1 MRPHER
7 LEVWQTAVDFVVTV
21 YKATEAFPKEE
32 RFGLTSQIR
41 GGRLNRGEHCGRCGT
56 RLVTRILLF
65 LIELT
70 GFGKRIGDRTSNRAS
85 AFLSERSSV

>member
-41 GGRLNRGEHCGRCGT
+41 GRPSQSGRTLRKVRDAT
-56 RLVTRILLF
+56 RHANS
-65 LIELT
+65 LISY
-70 GFGKRIGDRTSNRAS
+70 RTHRVRQANWRPN
-85 AFLSERSSV
+85 F